1 MASGLSQQGHEV
13 AAEQGSYG
21 MLSGDSAFHEDELEE
36 AAVPAQEPSAAHHG
50 QKEGSLRA
58 HMGQAEPDLAEGGS
72 PSAEIRTVHHT
83 QKNGSIYS
91 HTAQRD
97 ADPAGGVKA
106 AEKAP
111 QAQHSQK
118 EVAAERAHMPQL
130 ELDAIGLYTP
140 LERAKQA
147 DAAGQAAAL
156 KGAASASHTHALEAA
171 GQETPLEIAE
181 RAAHTHEEGA
191 HHVQKGAQPHGAPA
205 KASES
210 RAHVVIDEHAHHKQ
224 ADGQHGAQERKAARP
239 SSNHGKAEAIYW
251 EGRERAEAARL
262 SLPAEVFQ
270 RQYSNLSEGISVWDL
285 YPPDYNCPLLKERVG
300 PVGRGGKWI
309 CGMRTLQE
317 MHHCLVYS
325 LGGREDTGVEDE
337 LADRTLCEVHRFDP
351 VPSAEPEAHALGR
364 PGLHF
369 HSVGISGGPGG
380 QAGRESAER
389 WQSLEGIMLEL
400 GHEWLE
406 VLSVESRGQ
415 EWALFRDFYQKPGAT
430 LPATNLV
437 VRFHMA
443 GDVAEACQVI
453 DLILSDSFRV
463 FSAQPRGNITELAF
477 VKVSPDGL
485 VCIPHGHSAA
495 QDSSL
500 AQLPMGCLNPP
511 RKGIITN

>member
-1 MASGLSQQGHEV
+1 MRCWKLFLLLIALTSAHMASGLSQQGHEV

-50 QKEGSLRA
+50 QKEGSLRT

-224 ADGQHGAQERKAARP
+224 ARP
-239 SSNHGKAEAIYW
+239 S
-251 EGRERAEAARL
+251 L
-262 SLPAEVFQ
+262 
-270 RQYSNLSEGISVWDL
+270 
-285 YPPDYNCPLLKERVG
+285 
-300 PVGRGGKWI
+300 
-309 CGMRTLQE
+309 
-317 MHHCLVYS
+317 
-325 LGGREDTGVEDE
+325 
-337 LADRTLCEVHRFDP
+337 
-351 VPSAEPEAHALGR
+351 
-364 PGLHF
+364 
-369 HSVGISGGPGG
+369 
-380 QAGRESAER
+380 
-389 WQSLEGIMLEL
+389 
-400 GHEWLE
+400 
-406 VLSVESRGQ
+406 
-415 EWALFRDFYQKPGAT
+415 
-430 LPATNLV
+430 
-437 VRFHMA
+437 
-443 GDVAEACQVI
+443 
-453 DLILSDSFRV
+453 
-463 FSAQPRGNITELAF
+463 
-477 VKVSPDGL
+477 
-485 VCIPHGHSAA
+485 
-495 QDSSL
+495 
-500 AQLPMGCLNPP
+500 
-511 RKGIITN
+511 